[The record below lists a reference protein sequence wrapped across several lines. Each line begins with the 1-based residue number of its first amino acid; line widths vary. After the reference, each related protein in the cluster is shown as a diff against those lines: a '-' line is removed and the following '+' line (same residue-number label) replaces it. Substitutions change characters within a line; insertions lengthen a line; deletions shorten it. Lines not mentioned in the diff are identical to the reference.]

1 MTDFHDVVV
10 IGGGHNGLTAAAYL
24 ARAGRRVA
32 VLEARET
39 FGGSAASVEFAPGIK
54 APMLFATIDM
64 LHPSVVSDL
73 DLKTHGLR
81 TVSGAARTTI
91 LGDSEPLQLTD
102 HGTSSQ
108 LSEEDQRA
116 YHEFEA
122 LLSRVASA
130 LEPVMGGALPEIEAA
145 GVGAVFEL
153 LTLGWR
159 MRRLGRRDMPQAM
172 RLLPMSL
179 RDIVQERFDDERLRA
194 AVAWRGL
201 AASWLGPWSPGGG
214 YTLLYHRPAWGEPLF
229 GAPSFA
235 VGGSGGVADA
245 LVSAAKAAGA
255 ELRNSARV
263 TRVRVDDDRAVGVVL
278 EDGEE
283 IPCQAVLSAIDPRT
297 TLVGLLDTGWLDPDH
312 VAAAQNIRMRG
323 TVAAVRIATD
333 ALPRVAGLDE
343 SIWSGRVQIGDS
355 LAYLERSFDAAKYGR
370 LPEQPIVDITVPSLS
385 DSTLAPAGTHVM
397 HAWVQYVPHAFSD
410 STWDSKRDELVK
422 SVIAAID
429 HHAPGFASSVQ
440 HADATTPADLESEL
454 GIPGGHPYHGELSMD
469 QLLYMRPIA
478 GWYDHR
484 TPVDGLYLGGPGCHP
499 GGGITGIPG
508 KNAAE
513 RLGADWKS
521 GRLS

>member
-24 ARAGRRVA
+24 ARAGRRVV
-32 VLEARET
+32 VLEAQDT
-39 FGGSAASVEFAPGIK
+39 FGGTAASVEFAPGIR
-54 APMLFATIDM
+54 APMLFATVDM

-73 DLKTHGLR
+73 DLEKHGLQM
-81 TVSGAARTTI
+81 VSGAAHTTV
-91 LGDSEPLQLTD
+91 LGASEPLQLAAD
-102 HGTSSQ
+102 GASLQ
-108 LSEEDQRA
+108 LSEADQRA
-116 YHEFEA
+116 YREFE
-122 LLSRVASA
+122 LFLSRIASA
-130 LEPVMGGALPEIEAA
+130 LQPIMGGALPPIETV

-194 AVAWRGL
+194 AIAWRGL

-214 YTLLYHRPAWGEPLF
+214 YTLLYHRPAWGGPLF
-229 GAPSFA
+229 GAPTFA
-235 VGGSGGVADA
+235 VGGSGGVAAA

-255 ELRNSARV
+255 ELRSSARV
-263 TRVRVDDDRAVGVVL
+263 ARVRVDDDRAVGVVL

-283 IPCQAVLSAIDPRT
+283 IPCQAVMSAIDPRT
-297 TLVGLLDTGWLDPDH
+297 TLTGLLDTGWLDPDY

-323 TVAAVRIATD
+323 TVAAVRMAIDTV
-333 ALPRVAGLDE
+333 PQVPGVDE
-343 SIWSGRVQIGDS
+343 SAWAGRVQIGDS
-355 LAYLERSFDAAKYGR
+355 LAYLEHAFDAVKYGD
-370 LPEQPIVDITVPSLS
+370 LPERPVVDITVPSLS
-385 DSTLAPAGTHVM
+385 DSTLAPAGTHVI

-410 STWDSKRDELVK
+410 SSWDSKRDELAQ
-422 SVIAAID
+422 SVIDAIEQ
-429 HHAPGFASSVQ
+429 HAPGFASSVQ
-440 HADATTPADLESEL
+440 HVDVTTPADLEGKL
-454 GIPGGHPYHGELSMD
+454 GILGGHPYHGELSMD

-508 KNAAE
+508 KNAAA
-513 RLGADWKS
+513 RLGADWKT
-521 GRLS
+521 GRLG

>member
-10 IGGGHNGLTAAAYL
+10 IGGGHNGLTAANYL
-24 ARAGRRVA
+24 ARAGRRVL
-32 VLEARET
+32 VLEARST
-39 FGGSAASVEFAPGIK
+39 FGGTASSVEFAPGVS
-54 APMLFATIDM
+54 APMLFASVDM

-73 DLKTHGLR
+73 DLGKHGLQ
-81 TVSGAARTTI
+81 TVSGADCTTV
-91 LGDSEPLQLTD
+91 LGASEPLQIS
-102 HGTSSQ
+102 GGGVSSQ
-108 LSEEDQRA
+108 LSADDQRA
-116 YHEFEA
+116 YQEFEL
-122 LLSRVASA
+122 LLSRIASA
-130 LEPVMGGALPEIEAA
+130 LEPVMGGALPEIEVA

-214 YTLLYHRPAWGEPLF
+214 YTLLYHRPAWGGPIF
-229 GAPSFA
+229 GAPKFA
-235 VGGSGGVADA
+235 VGGTGSVADA
-245 LVSAAKAAGA
+245 LVAAATAAGV
-255 ELRNSARV
+255 ELRASARV
-263 TRVRVDDDRAVGVVL
+263 ARIRVDDDRAVGVVL

-283 IPCQAVLSAIDPRT
+283 VPCQAVMSAIDPRT
-297 TLVGLLDTGWLDPDH
+297 TLTSLLDKGWLDPGH

-323 TVAAVRIATD
+323 TVAAVRIAAST
-333 ALPRVAGLDE
+333 LPKVPGLDE
-343 SIWSGRVQIGDS
+343 SAWAGRVQIGDS

-370 LPEQPIVDITVPSLS
+370 LPEQPIVDVTVPSLS

-397 HAWVQYVPHAFSD
+397 HAWVQYVPHTFGD
-410 STWDSKRDELVK
+410 SGWDSKRDELSK
-422 SVIAAID
+422 SVVDAID
-429 HHAPGFASSVQ
+429 QQAPGFAGAVQ
-440 HADATTPADLESEL
+440 HIDVTTPADLEHDL
-454 GIPGGHPYHGELSMD
+454 GIPGGHAYHGELSMD

-508 KNAAE
+508 KNAAA
-513 RLGADWKS
+513 RLGADWKRHVS
-521 GRLS
+521 R

>member
-1 MTDFHDVVV
+1 MKEFHDVVV
-10 IGGGHNGLTAAAYL
+10 IGGGHNGLTAATYL
-24 ARAGRRVA
+24 ARARRRVM

-39 FGGSAASVEFAPGIK
+39 FGGSAASVEFAPGVR
-54 APMLFATIDM
+54 APMLFATVDM

-73 DLKTHGLR
+73 DLEKHGLR
-81 TVSGAARTTI
+81 TVTGADHTTV
-91 LGDSEPLQLTD
+91 LGASEPLQIAN
-102 HGTSSQ
+102 GGVSSQ
-108 LSEEDQRA
+108 LAPADQRSCR
-116 YHEFEA
+116 EFEL
-122 LLSRVASA
+122 LLSRIASA

-145 GVGAVFEL
+145 GISAVFEL

-194 AVAWRGL
+194 AIAWRGL

-214 YTLLYHRPAWGEPLF
+214 YTLLYHRPAWGGPIF
-229 GAPSFA
+229 GAPQFA
-235 VGGSGGVADA
+235 VGGTGSVADA
-245 LVSAAKAAGA
+245 LVAAAKAAGV
-255 ELRNSARV
+255 ELRSSARV
-263 TRVRVDDDRAVGVVL
+263 ARIRVDDDRAVGVVL

-283 IPCQAVLSAIDPRT
+283 VPCQAVMSAIDPRT
-297 TLVGLLDTGWLDPDH
+297 TLTGLLDKGWLDPSH

-323 TVAAVRIATD
+323 TVAAVRIAAS
-333 ALPRVAGLDE
+333 ALPQVPGLDE
-343 SIWSGRVQIGDS
+343 SAWAGRVQIGDS
-355 LAYLERSFDAAKYGR
+355 LTYLEKSFDAAKYGL
-370 LPEQPIVDITVPSLS
+370 LPERPIVDVTVPSLS

-410 STWDSKRDELVK
+410 SSWDLKRDDLAK
-422 SVIAAID
+422 SVVDTID
-429 HHAPGFASSVQ
+429 QQAPGFASSVE
-440 HADATTPADLESEL
+440 HIDITTPADLEHDL

-484 TPVDGLYLGGPGCHP
+484 TPIDGLYLGGPGCHP

-508 KNAAE
+508 KNAAA
-513 RLGADWKS
+513 RIGRDWKS
-521 GRLS
+521 EVRR